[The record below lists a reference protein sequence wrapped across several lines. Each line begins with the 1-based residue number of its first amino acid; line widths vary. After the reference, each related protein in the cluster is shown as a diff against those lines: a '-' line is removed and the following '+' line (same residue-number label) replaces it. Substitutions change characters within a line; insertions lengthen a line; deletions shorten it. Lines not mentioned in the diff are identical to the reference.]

1 MTTTDPEYQKRYYA
15 AHRAHYADLQREYR
29 ASHQTEFKAWQK
41 AYTEVRRA
49 KKAAARLVAPDQIA
63 ASEGAE
69 VEPGKR
75 CLYYFCRKP
84 ITGRG
89 AYHDYCD
96 YYCYM
101 AEFRRAYGRR

>member
-1 MTTTDPEYQKRYYA
+1 MVGYQPCSFIYGVQQG
-15 AHRAHYADLQREYR
+15 ADIAETRKYLFVFLYQAEIKVR
-29 ASHQTEFKAWQK
+29 QK

-49 KKAAARLVAPDQIA
+49 KKAAARLVAPVQIA

-75 CLYYFCRKP
+75 CLYALCQKP

-101 AEFRRAYGRR
+101 AEFRRAYKP